1 MRFPAYDLAPRVSK
15 FCLKEWQ
22 DIWDACQGNKLYA
35 IYPNVG
41 GYQCK
46 SSLSRRDAV
55 LINRLR
61 IGHTR
66 LNTLLSI
73 VNLSG
78 DDQPVCSACQSPL
91 TVKHLLSLNVLI
103 LLLTV
108 AGILA
113 LLQ

>member
-1 MRFPAYDLAPRVSK
+1 MRFPACDLAPHVSN

-22 DIWDACQGNKLYA
+22 DIWDANQGNKLYA

-55 LINRLR
+55 LINRLVLV
-61 IGHTR
+61 ILDLHTLIYCQGMFNQYVLLVSPR
-66 LNTLLSI
+66 SLLS
-73 VNLSG
+73 
-78 DDQPVCSACQSPL
+78 
-91 TVKHLLSLNVLI
+91 TFSLNVLI
-103 LLLTV
+103 LLLSV
-108 AGILA
+108 AVILV